1 MSLSENST
9 FSISVAQCA
18 QHATRHHRRCCAAMF
33 SPDPRSEHI
42 RGYQRLSGLRQSYG
56 NVDVTRSVAYRN
68 SHRTKVC
75 AALLERGVACESFHS
90 SLLAPPTFGGLK
102 ACFAFLPFRRMSAV
116 SLRQRKERASA
127 PPPADHRN
135 VWASGWTSTE
145 GIQSSWHRRLPLQR
159 QIFSVIDFFLENY
172 SAKVKVYSFLS
183 LHLSSFIEKKSVQHA
198 LSRLTHWKGQNKTK
212 KSKVSLF
219 QNPLAA
225 NSCYVT
231 GWPPLS
237 VNGFATQFINRCVL
251 AESALAISIIGIS
264 NASEKMW
271 VILLEFYD
279 TRIKSIEI

>member
-1 MSLSENST
+1 MATSTSLGQSRTET
-9 FSISVAQCA
+9 
-18 QHATRHHRRCCAAMF
+18 AT
-33 SPDPRSEHI
+33 
-42 RGYQRLSGLRQSYG
+42 
-56 NVDVTRSVAYRN
+56 
-68 SHRTKVC
+68 
-75 AALLERGVACESFHS
+75 ALLERGVSCESFRS

-102 ACFAFLPFRRMSAV
+102 ACFAFLPFRRMSSQSPPAKRE
-116 SLRQRKERASA
+116 SKCTATSRPQECLGKRMDFNRRNSIFLASA
-127 PPPADHRN
+127 IAVAKTNFLGDRFFSWKLFGKSESLFFFIPPPKLIYRKKKCPACSVPLN
-135 VWASGWTSTE
+135 TLE
-145 GIQSSWHRRLPLQR
+145 GT
-159 QIFSVIDFFLENY
+159 
-172 SAKVKVYSFLS
+172 K
-183 LHLSSFIEKKSVQHA
+183 
-198 LSRLTHWKGQNKTK
+198 QNK

-279 TRIKSIEI
+279 IRIKSIEI

>member
-1 MSLSENST
+1 MHSTPPDIIDAAVQQCSLRIQN
-9 FSISVAQCA
+9 
-18 QHATRHHRRCCAAMF
+18 
-33 SPDPRSEHI
+33 
-42 RGYQRLSGLRQSYG
+42 QRLSGLRQSYG

-75 AALLERGVACESFHS
+75 AALLERGVACESFRS

-183 LHLSSFIEKKSVQHA
+183 LHLSSFIEKKCPACSVP
-198 LSRLTHWKGQNKTK
+198 LNTLEGTKQNK

-251 AESALAISIIGIS
+251 AESALAISIIEIS

>member
-1 MSLSENST
+1 MHSTPPDIIDAAVQQCSLRIQN
-9 FSISVAQCA
+9 
-18 QHATRHHRRCCAAMF
+18 
-33 SPDPRSEHI
+33 
-42 RGYQRLSGLRQSYG
+42 QRLSGLRQSYG

-68 SHRTKVC
+68 SHRT
-75 AALLERGVACESFHS
+75 LGERCGLRKLSLVAVGSAHFWWS
-90 SLLAPPTFGGLK
+90 QSLLCL
-102 ACFAFLPFRRMSAV
+102 FAFSAHERSQSPPAKRENKCTATNRPQECLGKRMDFNRRNSIF
-116 SLRQRKERASA
+116 LASA
-127 PPPADHRN
+127 IAVAKTNFLGDRFFSWKLFGKSESLFFFILQPKLIYRKKKCPACSVPLN
-135 VWASGWTSTE
+135 TLE
-145 GIQSSWHRRLPLQR
+145 GT
-159 QIFSVIDFFLENY
+159 
-172 SAKVKVYSFLS
+172 K
-183 LHLSSFIEKKSVQHA
+183 
-198 LSRLTHWKGQNKTK
+198 QNK

-251 AESALAISIIGIS
+251 AESALAISIIWIS